1 LNLNKV
7 EKLAILSKNGDKK
20 AKEELAEEFKP
31 FILNLAKKSYVN
43 GFEFEDIKNACY
55 ESLFNCLE
63 KYDTARHRFVAYAT
77 RSIQNSVGSLIRT
90 SNRKSRTD
98 GKSAL
103 ILSDMLENTLSC
115 NMGFVEDRIVKSI
128 AAQKIRKAVE
138 NLSYEEQQLI
148 QHVFYKKHS
157 LKQYSDY
164 SNISY
169 SKAVKMKNSVLKK
182 LKGMLDPEDYLM

>member
-1 LNLNKV
+1 MDLNKV

-63 KYDTARHRFVAYAT
+63 KYDTPRHRFVAYAT